1 MNFLAHAHLSG
12 ENDDLLF
19 GNFIADAV
27 KGNGMLNYD
36 GDVRL
41 GIRLHRRIDTF
52 TDKHDIVRKS
62 VGRVRNSFGKY
73 SGIVIDIF
81 YDHFLAVAW
90 SDFHKETL
98 PFFAKRVYQ
107 ILLNRY
113 QILPDRT
120 KRMLPYLIGQDWLVG
135 YSNFEG
141 LTQVF
146 YGMDRR
152 TDFQSG
158 MRTAV
163 DDLRKNYNE
172 LQSDFSMF
180 YPELQNHVDFLI
192 KEYLFLD

>member
-90 SDFHKETL
+90 RDFHKETL
-98 PFFAKRVYQ
+98 PFFAYRVYQ
-107 ILLNRY
+107 ILQNRY

-120 KRMLPYLIGQDWLVG
+120 KRMLPYLIAQNWLVG